1 MKHNKLF
8 LARYLIIMINFV
20 SGLFDYEFMRHAFM
34 AGTVAAILT
43 GAVGYFVII
52 RNLSFATHAL
62 GDISFA
68 GASGA
73 LLIGL
78 SPITGQLLL
87 TLMAASAMGALGD
100 RVSKNDMVIG
110 IILSFCL
117 GLGTLFLHFYGGYAG
132 QAMIILFGNLLNVSN
147 HDLQLMILV
156 TILSLFAMSIIAKRL
171 LFASLVPELAEAKGM
186 SLFWISIIFIIIM
199 ATAVIVASQVVG
211 VILVFTLVIG
221 PAAISIQWTQH
232 FWTGMSLSVVLSI
245 TIVWI
250 SIILSYMTDWPIS
263 FWISALVFVIYIL
276 SSLKKTISSL
286 F

>member
-1 MKHNKLF
+1 
-8 LARYLIIMINFV
+8 MINFV